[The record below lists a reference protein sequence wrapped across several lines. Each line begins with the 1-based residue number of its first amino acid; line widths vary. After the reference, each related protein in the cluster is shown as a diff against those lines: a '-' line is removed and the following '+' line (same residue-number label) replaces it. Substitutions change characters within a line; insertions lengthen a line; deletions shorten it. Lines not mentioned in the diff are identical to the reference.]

1 MGHIHKPQILSEEPF
16 VAHVGSL
23 DISDFGEVNHDKVI
37 YLYDSNKDNPHV
49 KLDVPTRPLRKLEI
63 CIPESAEPTK
73 YLMDILENE
82 ESKKSFYDSILN
94 LELKF
99 EDPAQKIDTKKIISL
114 LEKYSVHNLTGIVE
128 SRVKSAVSTDKRNN
142 LTASISPKEA
152 FKDWLESREIIDS
165 KKSKI
170 LEIASEIIEEV
181 MSK

>member
-1 MGHIHKPQILSEEPF
+1 M
-16 VAHVGSL
+16 
-23 DISDFGEVNHDKVI
+23 
-37 YLYDSNKDNPHV
+37 
-49 KLDVPTRPLRKLEI
+49 
-63 CIPESAEPTK
+63 
-73 YLMDILENE
+73 
-82 ESKKSFYDSILN
+82 
-94 LELKF
+94 
-99 EDPAQKIDTKKIISL
+99 
-114 LEKYSVHNLTGIVE
+114 TGIVE